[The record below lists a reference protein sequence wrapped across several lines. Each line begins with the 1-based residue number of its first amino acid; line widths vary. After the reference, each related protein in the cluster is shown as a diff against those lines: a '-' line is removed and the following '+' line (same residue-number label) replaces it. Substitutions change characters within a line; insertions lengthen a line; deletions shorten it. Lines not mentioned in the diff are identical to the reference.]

1 MASQPGLTYTENFT
15 DITNWTNGFA
25 AGTGANRFAI
35 VPVQTTGVVPAA
47 DKTTISSATFSTG
60 SGGGVQR
67 GTAAIVLLSTGTT
80 DNSTAVAFDLLLD
93 FTTVNAG
100 TLSFDWAT
108 INNSTGNRNGS
119 LRVYASVNGITF
131 TELSSAAVLNFT
143 NNVLTNGSVTNVTLP
158 ASFDLSATAVLRFY
172 YHNGTGGTIGS
183 RPKISIDNLSIT
195 ATVINPCNTPAAQ
208 PGSLTF
214 NNITSN
220 SIQGNFAAAVPA
232 ADQYLTVASTNNSLT
247 SNPVDGQTYLPGDG
261 LGDGV
266 VVENTNALIFNAT
279 GLSASTNYYFFTFSV
294 NSNCIGGPKYLIT
307 NPLNAGAATTSGLP
321 NCTEPGSQASN
332 LVYTSTSSNTISGS
346 FTATTANEYL
356 VLRSTSATL
365 TVDPANT
372 QAYNTD
378 DIIGNA
384 LVIQRS
390 AATSFSETGLSP
402 NTTYYFF
409 IFSLNSQSCANGPA
423 YNITNPLTGIR
434 STLPLPTCIAPTA
447 QPTALQLSP
456 ANNAITGSFNPSLSA
471 DDYLV
476 IRSTSPTLSASPVNN
491 TDYNAGD
498 NIGGGI
504 IVSNSSS
511 TNFISS
517 NLNPATTYYFFVF
530 AANKVCMGGTKY
542 LTSNSLKGNATTTNS
557 SPNNFYFGTFHSHS
571 DYSDGNK
578 DNPGFTP
585 ADNYNYAMTSQCMDY
600 LGISEHNH
608 FSSTGNPGNHLA
620 TYHAGTSQANS
631 FNTANPGFV
640 AMYGME
646 WGVISGGGH
655 VLVYGDGMDNLWGWE
670 TGNGGWGST
679 SNYDV
684 YVPQNNYTGTSGLFK
699 VINDNLLTNT
709 FGSLAH
715 PNSSDYN
722 NLDNIAYNAVAD
734 NAITAT
740 AIESGPATSTNTTYS
755 DPGNSMGYLWYYQLL
770 LSKGYHLGPTID
782 HDNHNTTF
790 GKTTYSRTAV
800 IAPSLNKRMI
810 IKAMRN
816 MNFYATQDCDS
827 KVDFVINSKIMG
839 SSLTDRFAPVIS
851 VILTDATSSTSSA
864 VIKIMFG
871 IPGSG
876 VLPSTLASGTGSTFN
891 YIHNNLLNLSTGYY
905 YVDITNNGKRIITSP
920 IWYTRNDMVI
930 LPVKLSSFLVRKINK
945 AVQVN
950 WSTEQEENSS
960 HFIIERSANGISWTS
975 IATVNAAGNSNVH
988 LDYGAFDNTPLNGIN
1003 YYRLKQ
1009 ADLDGTAIY
1018 SEVRNVVFSI
1028 PYEVGITPNPAKDF
1042 IFISVAGISVQNF
1055 IVEISDVN
1063 GKKVLIEKVN
1073 GSAIKIN
1080 TSKLSKGIYFV
1091 KVVGGVD
1098 VVVGKIVLQ

>member
-1 MASQPGLTYTENFT
+1 MASQSGLTYTENFT
-15 DITNWTNGFA
+15 DIANWTNGFA

-35 VPVQTTGVVPAA
+35 VPVQTIGIIPAA
-47 DKTTISSATFSTG
+47 DKTTISSATFSSG

-93 FTTVNAG
+93 FSTVNAG
-100 TLSFDWAT
+100 KLSFDWAT

-119 LRVYASVNGITF
+119 LRVYASTNGTTF

-143 NNVLTNGSVTNVTLP
+143 NNVLTNGSITNVALP
-158 ASFDLSATAVLRFY
+158 ASFDLSPNAVLRFY
-172 YHNGTGGTIGS
+172 YHNGTGGTTGS
-183 RPKISIDNLSIT
+183 RPKISIDNLSVT
-195 ATVINPCNTPAAQ
+195 ATANACVTPAAQ
-208 PGSLTF
+208 PGSLSF
-214 NNITSN
+214 NNIAAN
-220 SIQGNFAAAVPA
+220 SIQVNFAAAIPA

-247 SNPVDGQTYLPGDG
+247 SNPVDGQNYLAGDG
-261 LGDGV
+261 LGDGF
-266 VVENTNALIFNAT
+266 VVENSNAT
-279 GLSASTNYYFFTFSV
+279 TFTAAGLVASTTYYFFTFSV
-294 NSNCIGGPKYLIT
+294 NNACIGGPQYLTT
-307 NPLNAGAATTSGLP
+307 NPLTGSAATSSGLP
-321 NCTEPGSQASN
+321 ACTTPALQPTN
-332 LVYTSTSSNTISGS
+332 LSYSFTGTNAVNGS
-346 FTATTANEYL
+346 FTAATADEYL
-356 VLRSTSATL
+356 IVRSTAAALTL
-365 TVDPANT
+365 NPVNT
-372 QAYNTD
+372 QVYNTD

-384 LVIQRS
+384 WVVQRS
-390 AATSFSETGLSP
+390 ALTTFSATGLSP

-409 IFSLNSQSCANGPA
+409 IFSLNAPNCMNGPM
-423 YNITNPLTGIR
+423 YNITDPLNGMRT
-434 STLPLPTCIAPTA
+434 TLSLPACVTPSA
-447 QPTALQLSP
+447 QPTAIQLSP
-456 ANNAITGSFNPSLSA
+456 ANNAITGSFNPSSSA
-471 DDYLV
+471 DNYLV

-498 NIGGGI
+498 NIGGGV

-511 TNFISS
+511 TNFISN

-530 AANKVCMGGTKY
+530 ASNRNCTGGTKY
-542 LTSNSLKGNATTTNS
+542 LTSNSLKGNTTTTNS
-557 SPNNFYFGTFHSHS
+557 SFNNFYFGTFHSHS

-608 FSSTGNPGNHLA
+608 FSSAGNPGNQLA
-620 TYHAGTSQANS
+620 TYHAGTSQANN

-699 VINDNLLTNT
+699 VINDNTLTNT

-810 IKAMRN
+810 IRAMRN

-827 KVDFVINSKIMG
+827 KVDFTINSKIMG
-839 SSLTDRFAPVIS
+839 SSLSDRFAPVIS

-876 VLPSTLASGTGSTFN
+876 VLPSMIASGTGSTFN

-945 AVQVN
+945 TVQIN
-950 WSTEQEENSS
+950 WGTDQEVNSS
-960 HFIIERSANGISWTS
+960 HFIIERSANGINWTS
-975 IATVNAAGNSNVH
+975 IATVNAVGNSNVH
-988 LDYGAFDNTPLNGIN
+988 LDYVAFDNTPLNGIN

-1009 ADLDGTAIY
+1009 ADLDGSAIY
-1018 SEVRNVVFSI
+1018 SEVRNVVFNI
-1028 PYEVGITPNPAKDF
+1028 PYEVSITPNPAKDV
-1042 IFISVAGISVQNF
+1042 INVSVAGSHTQSF
-1055 IVEISDVN
+1055 TVEISSVN
-1063 GKKVLIEKVN
+1063 GKKVLIEKVI
-1073 GSAIKIN
+1073 GTSVKIN
-1080 TSKLSKGIYFV
+1080 TSRLSKGIYFV
-1091 KVVGGVD
+1091 KVVSGGN
-1098 VVVGKIVLQ
+1098 VGVEKVLIQ